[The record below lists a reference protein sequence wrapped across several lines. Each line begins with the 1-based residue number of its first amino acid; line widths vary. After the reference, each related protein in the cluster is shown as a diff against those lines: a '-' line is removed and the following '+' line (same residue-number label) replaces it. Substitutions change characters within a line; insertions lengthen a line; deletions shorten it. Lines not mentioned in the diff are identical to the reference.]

1 MNADLFGTS
10 ELIEHFI
17 SIGDYQG
24 AQWIALVQS
33 AYFKGIKGVFN
44 EFKDIVTDDTDIEEL
59 KKRIAKL
66 TDFLTEVNIQLAITE
81 KYLNETKAVLRGENP
96 KRVVI

>member
-33 AYFKGIKGVFN
+33 AYFKGIKASFN
-44 EFKDIVTDDTDIEEL
+44 EFKDIVTDDTDIEEF
-59 KKRIAKL
+59 KKRIAEL
-66 TDFLTEVNIQLAITE
+66 TDFLAEVDIKFAVIQ
-81 KYLNETKAVLRGENP
+81 KYLNEIEAVLEGENP

>member
-66 TDFLTEVNIQLAITE
+66 TDLLTKVNIQLAITE